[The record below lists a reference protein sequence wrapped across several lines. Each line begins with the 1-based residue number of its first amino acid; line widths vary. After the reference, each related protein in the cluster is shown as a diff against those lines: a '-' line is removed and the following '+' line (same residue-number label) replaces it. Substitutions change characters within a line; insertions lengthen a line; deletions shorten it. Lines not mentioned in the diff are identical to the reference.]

1 MKKKTCV
8 PLLFLVIPR
17 DFCGEITRKET
28 KMRFSK
34 NVLTRLTV
42 WGAMVGA
49 IALQSGIARAQQA
62 PATGDNKV
70 TAIDILLEPDA
81 TMVQRATAAN
91 AELLKNFPKG
101 YTLGGEH
108 APHVSM
114 LQRYVYTADLD
125 KVFSAASKVFA
136 KENPTSWKLKA
147 FKYYYIPDK
156 SVGLAGIVIEPS
168 SDLLRLQKEL
178 IDAVAPFTAP
188 TGTAAA
194 YVTTPQDPDIIAP
207 LIEYVRVFVP
217 DHSGEHYSPHVT
229 TGVGTIEYLDAL
241 LAKPFDTFTFSPVG
255 ASAYHL
261 GNYGTAMAKLYS
273 FKLKK

>member
-1 MKKKTCV
+1 
-8 PLLFLVIPR
+8 
-17 DFCGEITRKET
+17 
-28 KMRFSK
+28 MRFSK
-34 NVLTRLTV
+34 NVLTCLVV
-42 WGAMVGA
+42 WAALVGA
-49 IALQSGIARAQQA
+49 ITLKSSIARAQQA

-70 TAIDILLEPDA
+70 IAIDLLLEPDA
-81 TMVQRATAAN
+81 TMVRHATAAN

-108 APHVSM
+108 APHVSV
-114 LQRYVYTADLD
+114 LQRYVYTADLE
-125 KVFSAASKVFA
+125 KIFAAASKVYA
-136 KENPTSWKLKA
+136 EENPTSWKLKA

-156 SVGLAGIVIEPS
+156 SIGLAGIVVEPS

-194 YVTTPQDPDIIAP
+194 YATTPQDPDIVAP

-255 ASAYHL
+255 ASVYHL
-261 GNYGTAMAKLYS
+261 GNYGTAMVKLHS
-273 FKLKK
+273 FKLKN

>member
-1 MKKKTCV
+1 MMKV
-8 PLLFLVIPR
+8 
-17 DFCGEITRKET
+17 
-28 KMRFSK
+28 SK
-34 NVLTRLTV
+34 NALIRLLIS
-42 WGAMVGA
+42 GAMLCA
-49 IALQSGIARAQQA
+49 AAMEAETARAQQA
-62 PATGDNKV
+62 PATEDNKV

-108 APHVSM
+108 SPHISV

-125 KVFSAASKVFA
+125 KVFAAASKVFT
-136 KENPTSWKLKA
+136 KENPTSWKLEA

-156 SVGLAGIVIEPS
+156 NIGLAGIVVRPTP
-168 SDLLRLQKEL
+168 DLLRLQKEL
-178 IDAVAPFTAP
+178 IEAVAPFTAP

-229 TGVGTIEYLDAL
+229 TGVGTVEYLDAL

-255 ASAYHL
+255 ASVYHL
-261 GNYGTAMAKLYS
+261 GNYGTAMVKLHS

>member
-1 MKKKTCV
+1 MMK
-8 PLLFLVIPR
+8 L
-17 DFCGEITRKET
+17 
-28 KMRFSK
+28 SK
-34 NVLTRLTV
+34 NALIRPLIS
-42 WGAMVGA
+42 GAMLCA
-49 IALQSGIARAQQA
+49 AAMQAETARAQQA
-62 PATGDNKV
+62 PATDDNKV

-81 TMVQRATAAN
+81 TMAQRATAAN
-91 AELLKNFPKG
+91 AELLKNFPRG

-108 APHVSM
+108 APHISV

-125 KVFSAASKVFA
+125 KAFAAASKVFT
-136 KENPTSWKLKA
+136 KENPTSWKLEA

-156 SVGLAGIVIEPS
+156 NIGLAGIVVRPTP
-168 SDLLRLQKEL
+168 DLLRLQKEL
-178 IDAVAPFTAP
+178 IEAVAPFTAP

-229 TGVGTIEYLDAL
+229 TGVGTVEYVDAS

-255 ASAYHL
+255 ASVYHL
-261 GNYGTAMAKLYS
+261 GNYGTAMVKLHS

>member
-1 MKKKTCV
+1 
-8 PLLFLVIPR
+8 
-17 DFCGEITRKET
+17 
-28 KMRFSK
+28 MRFNK
-34 NVLTRLTV
+34 NVLTCLVV
-42 WGAMVGA
+42 WAAMVGA

-62 PATGDNKV
+62 PAGGDNKV

-81 TMVQRATAAN
+81 TMVQHATAAN

-108 APHVSM
+108 APHVSV
-114 LQRYVYTADLD
+114 LQRYVYAADLD
-125 KVFSAASKVFA
+125 KIFAAASKVFA

-156 SVGLAGIVIEPS
+156 SIGLAGIVVEPS

-194 YVTTPQDPDIIAP
+194 YATTAQDPDIVAP

-255 ASAYHL
+255 ASVYHL
-261 GNYGTAMAKLYS
+261 GNYGTAMVKLHS

>member
-1 MKKKTCV
+1 
-8 PLLFLVIPR
+8 
-17 DFCGEITRKET
+17 
-28 KMRFSK
+28 MRFST
-34 NVLTRLTV
+34 NVLTRLVV
-42 WGAMVGA
+42 WAAIVGT

-62 PATGDNKV
+62 PAAGDNKV

-81 TMVQRATAAN
+81 TMVQHATAAN
-91 AELLKNFPKG
+91 AELLKNYPKG
-101 YTLGGEH
+101 YTLGGAH
-108 APHVSM
+108 APHISV

-125 KVFSAASKVFA
+125 KVFAAASKVFA

-156 SVGLAGIVIEPS
+156 PIGLAGIVVEPS
-168 SDLLRLQKEL
+168 SDLLRLQEEL

-194 YVTTPQDPDIIAP
+194 YVTTPQDPLIVAP

-217 DHSGEHYSPHVT
+217 EHSGEHYSPHVT
-229 TGVGTIEYLDAL
+229 TGLGTIEYLDAL
-241 LAKPFDTFTFSPVG
+241 LAKPFDAFTFSPVG
-255 ASAYHL
+255 ASVYHL
-261 GNYGTAMAKLYS
+261 GNYGTAMVKLHS

>member
-1 MKKKTCV
+1 
-8 PLLFLVIPR
+8 
-17 DFCGEITRKET
+17 
-28 KMRFSK
+28 MRLSK
-34 NVLTRLTV
+34 NVVTRLTV
-42 WGAMVGA
+42 WGAMVSA
-49 IALQSGIARAQQA
+49 IILQSGIAKAQQA

-81 TMVQRATAAN
+81 TMVRRATAAN

-108 APHVSM
+108 APHVSV

-125 KVFSAASKVFA
+125 KVFAAAGKVFA
-136 KENPTSWKLKA
+136 KENPTSWKLRA

-156 SVGLAGIVIEPS
+156 SIGLAGIVIEPS

-194 YVTTPQDPDIIAP
+194 YVTTPQDPDIIPP

-217 DHSGEHYSPHVT
+217 DHSGEHYAPHVT
-229 TGVGTIEYLDAL
+229 TGIATVEYLDAL
-241 LAKPFDTFTFSPVG
+241 LAKPFDAFTFSLLG
-255 ASAYHL
+255 ASVYHL
-261 GNYGTAMAKLYS
+261 GNYGTAMVKLHS
-273 FKLKK
+273 FKLKP

>member
-1 MKKKTCV
+1 
-8 PLLFLVIPR
+8 
-17 DFCGEITRKET
+17 
-28 KMRFSK
+28 MRLGT
-34 NVLTRLTV
+34 NVLPRLVV
-42 WGAMVGA
+42 WGAMVSA
-49 IALQSGIARAQQA
+49 STLQSGIGRAQQA
-62 PATGDNKV
+62 PATGDSKV
-70 TAIDILLEPDA
+70 TAIDTLLEPDA
-81 TMVQRATAAN
+81 TMVRRATAAN

-108 APHVSM
+108 APHVSV

-125 KVFSAASKVFA
+125 KVFAAAGKVFA
-136 KENPTSWKLKA
+136 KENPTSWKLRA

-156 SVGLAGIVIEPS
+156 SIGLAGIVIEPS

-194 YVTTPQDPDIIAP
+194 YVTTAQDPDIVSP

-229 TGVGTIEYLDAL
+229 TGVATAAYLAAL
-241 LAKPFDTFTFSPVG
+241 LAKPFDAFTFSPIG
-255 ASAYHL
+255 ASVYHL
-261 GNYGTAMAKLYS
+261 GNYGTAMVKLHS

>member
-1 MKKKTCV
+1 MMKLRKNALIR
-8 PLLFLVIPR
+8 LLI
-17 DFCGEITRKET
+17 
-28 KMRFSK
+28 S
-34 NVLTRLTV
+34 
-42 WGAMVGA
+42 GAMLCA
-49 IALQSGIARAQQA
+49 SAMQAKTARAQQA
-62 PATGDNKV
+62 PATEDNKV

-108 APHVSM
+108 APHISV

-125 KVFSAASKVFA
+125 KVFAAASKVFT
-136 KENPTSWKLKA
+136 KENPTSWKLEA

-156 SVGLAGIVIEPS
+156 NIGLAGIVVRPTP
-168 SDLLRLQKEL
+168 DLLRLQKEL
-178 IDAVAPFTAP
+178 IEAVAPFTAP

-229 TGVGTIEYLDAL
+229 TGVGTVEYLDAL

-255 ASAYHL
+255 VSVYHL
-261 GNYGTAMAKLYS
+261 GNYGTAMVKLHS
-273 FKLKK
+273 LKLKK

>member
-1 MKKKTCV
+1 MKRKTCV
-8 PLLFLVIPR
+8 PSLFLVIPR

-91 AELLKNFPKG
+91 AELLKNFPEG

-114 LQRYVYTADLD
+114 LQRYVYTAELD
-125 KVFSAASKVFA
+125 KVFSAASKCLRRR
-136 KENPTSWKLKA
+136 TRQ
-147 FKYYYIPDK
+147 
-156 SVGLAGIVIEPS
+156 AG
-168 SDLLRLQKEL
+168 
-178 IDAVAPFTAP
+178 
-188 TGTAAA
+188 
-194 YVTTPQDPDIIAP
+194 
-207 LIEYVRVFVP
+207 
-217 DHSGEHYSPHVT
+217 
-229 TGVGTIEYLDAL
+229 
-241 LAKPFDTFTFSPVG
+241 
-255 ASAYHL
+255 
-261 GNYGTAMAKLYS
+261 N
-273 FKLKK
+273 